1 MFPDEIKP
9 SKCTGKKKERRRED
23 KKRKGKVK
31 TAVPLLN
38 HKTTLGSACLRL
50 KPTAPYVF
58 IYATLY
64 RRLQRVTR
72 DYRAFQ
78 GFQRVTGGYQEL
90 KRVTRGCVRL
100 QRGYRGITKGFE
112 GL

>member
-1 MFPDEIKP
+1 MLRSYKL
-9 SKCTGKKKERRRED
+9 SKKRSLTKSSLVNARERKRERRRED

-64 RRLQRVTR
+64 RRL
-72 DYRAFQ
+72 
-78 GFQRVTGGYQEL
+78 
-90 KRVTRGCVRL
+90 
-100 QRGYRGITKGFE
+100 RGITGRYRVSKELQGVTRS
-112 GL
+112 

>member
-50 KPTAPYVF
+50 KPTAP
-58 IYATLY
+58 
-64 RRLQRVTR
+64 
-72 DYRAFQ
+72 
-78 GFQRVTGGYQEL
+78 
-90 KRVTRGCVRL
+90 
-100 QRGYRGITKGFE
+100 
-112 GL
+112 